1 MKMKLVYLVGA
12 LFLGGC
18 TAIPTTQISAFGNS
32 ASAIAGKVDSVIDEY
47 NNAALD
53 QKFTDYAAT
62 YNGRV
67 KSNPLTSDELKK
79 IEKPI
84 GPEQKK
90 NFAIYKA
97 NRALGSY
104 SKALSDLA
112 SAGSRVDIDLATANL
127 YGSISSLNDQYK
139 TIKETDKDLF
149 DTNKLASFSTLIAA
163 IGSSIVEEK
172 RREAIKGIVI
182 EADPKI
188 SLICDVIIEQLKLAG
203 IEDAIAASRQY
214 ILSEEIVDYQS
225 RAKTGMTLDER
236 RAEIKRLYSLQQG
249 VFNSKLLVQQTK
261 KAISAVK
268 ESHATLAKEL
278 NEGRFTSGAI
288 ASSIGRLKDLEKH
301 YGDFEALLLSCNKI
315 AKNAEG
321 IISCEDN

>member
-1 MKMKLVYLVGA
+1 MKMKLVCLVGA
-12 LFLGGC
+12 LFLAGC
-18 TAIPTTQISAFGNS
+18 ASTPTTQISAFGNS

-53 QKFTDYAAT
+53 RQFTDYAAT
-62 YNGRV
+62 YSGD
-67 KSNPLTSDELKK
+67 KSSLLTSDELRK

-84 GPEQKK
+84 GPKQKK

-112 SAGSRVDIDLATANL
+112 SAGSRVGIDLAAANL

-139 TIKETDKDLF
+139 TIKETDKELF

-203 IEDAIAASRQY
+203 IEDAIATSRQY
-214 ILSEEIVDYQS
+214 ILSEDIVDYKS
-225 RAKTGMTLDER
+225 RAKAEMTLDER

-249 VFNSKLLVQQTK
+249 VSNSKLLVQQTQN
-261 KAISAVK
+261 AIVAVK

-278 NEGRFTSGAI
+278 NEGRFTSAAI
-288 ASSIGRLKDLEKH
+288 ASTIGKLKDLEKH
-301 YGDFEALLLSCNKI
+301 YGDFEALLLNCKKI
-315 AKNAEG
+315 AQNDKG
-321 IISCEDN
+321 IMSCEDK

>member
-1 MKMKLVYLVGA
+1 MKIVYLAGA
-12 LFLGGC
+12 LFLAGC
-18 TAIPTTQISAFGNS
+18 VTTPTTQISAFGNS

-53 QKFTDYAAT
+53 RKFTDYAAT
-62 YNGRV
+62 YNGD
-67 KSNPLTSDELKK
+67 KSSLLTSDELGK

-112 SAGSRVDIDLATANL
+112 SAGSRVDIDLAAANL

-149 DTNKLASFSTLIAA
+149 DTSKLASFSTLIAA

-172 RREAIKGIVI
+172 RREAIKGIVT
-182 EADPKI
+182 EADPNV

-203 IEDAIAASRQY
+203 IEDAIATSRQY
-214 ILSEEIVDYQS
+214 VLSEELIDYKS
-225 RAKTGMTLDER
+225 RVKTAMPLDER
-236 RAEIKRLYSLQQG
+236 RTEIKRLYSLQQG
-249 VFNSKLLVQQTK
+249 VFNSKLLVQQTQ
-261 KAISAVK
+261 KAVAAVK
-268 ESHATLAKEL
+268 ESHATLANEL
-278 NEGRFTSGAI
+278 KEGRFTSAAI
-288 ASSIGRLKDLEKH
+288 TSTIGRLKDLEKN
-301 YGDFEALLLSCNKI
+301 YSDFEALLLSCKKI
-315 AKNAEG
+315 AKNDKG
-321 IISCEDN
+321 ILSCEDK

>member
-1 MKMKLVYLVGA
+1 MKIKLVFLLGA
-12 LFLGGC
+12 FFLAGC
-18 TAIPTTQISAFGNS
+18 AATPTTQISAFGNS

-53 QKFTDYAAT
+53 RKFTDYAAT
-62 YNGRV
+62 YNGD
-67 KSNPLTSDELKK
+67 KTKLLTSDELRK

-90 NFAIYKA
+90 NFALYKA

-104 SKALSDLA
+104 SKALSELA
-112 SAGSRVDIDLATANL
+112 SAGSRVDIDLAAANL

-149 DTNKLASFSTLIAA
+149 ETNKLASFSTLIAA

-203 IEDAIAASRQY
+203 IEDAIATSRQY
-214 ILSEEIVDYQS
+214 VLTEEIVDYKSQ
-225 RAKTGMTLDER
+225 AKAEMTLDER
-236 RAEIKRLYSLQQG
+236 RSKIKRLYSLQQG
-249 VFNSKLLVQQTK
+249 VSNSKLLVQQAQN
-261 KAISAVK
+261 AIAAVK
-268 ESHATLAKEL
+268 ESHTTLAKEL
-278 NEGRFTSGAI
+278 NEGRFTSAAI
-288 ASSIGRLKDLEKH
+288 ASAIGELKDLEKH
-301 YGDFEALLLSCNKI
+301 YGDFETLLYSCKKI
-315 AKNAEG
+315 AKNDKG
-321 IISCEDN
+321 ILSCEDK